1 MENSLR
7 LSDHGEQVARQF
19 YMQTSPIESARLLR
33 DAQRIK
39 KDGPAKFFDLNLNH
53 CSEGIETRIQLSHRH
68 IGWSTLARLARR
80 GTIHWAPVS
89 PTRTRPST
97 VMVVVVATIL
107 AVIIAALKKYI

>member
-33 DAQRIK
+33 DAQRIQ
-39 KDGPAKFFDLNLNH
+39 KDGPAKFIDLNMSDS
-53 CSEGIETRIQLSHRH
+53 SEGIETQIERTHRH
-68 IGWSTLARLARR
+68 IGWSTLAKFARR
-80 GTIHWAPVS
+80 GTIHWEPVS

-97 VMVVVVATIL
+97 VMVVVVAVVAVTI
-107 AVIIAALKKYI
+107 AVLKKYI